1 MENNIFRHKL
11 SNELEIMAIEK
22 PNTSLFLIEM
32 IVKVGSSVLFQN
44 KDEIECAHFLE
55 HFNARFTSTKYP
67 NYKEN
72 IHKFDFN
79 GITYNASTS
88 DEETRYWLY
97 GHKDNKELILDILLN
112 SYADFKIDEASL
124 EQEREAIINELYMS
138 KSNYDKNNYNNLTKI
153 YKYSYDI
160 DDRINSTKTMTIKK
174 LKNFRDKYYCS
185 HNTKILIIGDIS
197 HENIFNYI
205 TLYFENNKV
214 KKHDIII
221 PEYNVPLIDNN
232 IFYNKKIDSENTSIF
247 ITFALDINIFNVNYY
262 TTIYISNILRQR
274 LHRYLRDD
282 AGKVYGVGV
291 NYFAQHFNKLNFLI
305 ISTSIREKNN
315 IISVYKI
322 IFDQINRMIL
332 GDISESRYLKAQNG
346 YRVDFLKQD
355 LNNDFGSLMNQYVN
369 EYLYDK
375 KLLSK
380 NDELNNMMSV
390 TLNDIKKLSKEILN
404 PKNIIIN
411 NYGKYNLI
419 KEIKV
424 LLSQNYII

>member
-1 MENNIFRHKL
+1 
-11 SNELEIMAIEK
+11 
-22 PNTSLFLIEM
+22 
-32 IVKVGSSVLFQN
+32 
-44 KDEIECAHFLE
+44 
-55 HFNARFTSTKYP
+55 
-67 NYKEN
+67 
-72 IHKFDFN
+72 
-79 GITYNASTS
+79 
-88 DEETRYWLY
+88 
-97 GHKDNKELILDILLN
+97 
-112 SYADFKIDEASL
+112 
-124 EQEREAIINELYMS
+124 MS

-185 HNTKILIIGDIS
+185 NNTKILIIGDIS

-232 IFYNKKIDSENTSIF
+232 IFYNKKIDSVNTSIF

>member
-1 MENNIFRHKL
+1 
-11 SNELEIMAIEK
+11 
-22 PNTSLFLIEM
+22 
-32 IVKVGSSVLFQN
+32 
-44 KDEIECAHFLE
+44 
-55 HFNARFTSTKYP
+55 
-67 NYKEN
+67 
-72 IHKFDFN
+72 
-79 GITYNASTS
+79 
-88 DEETRYWLY
+88 
-97 GHKDNKELILDILLN
+97 
-112 SYADFKIDEASL
+112 
-124 EQEREAIINELYMS
+124 MS

-185 HNTKILIIGDIS
+185 NNTKILIIGDIS

-390 TLNDIKKLSKEILN
+390 TLNDIKKLSKKILN

-424 LLSQNYII
+424 LLSQN